1 MQKEEQEVV
10 VIGERPPDEEFEHL
24 EKHKDEEVQEE
35 LQSPLV
41 GETSERLVKFNQKIM
56 RDQLNND
63 VL

>member
-41 GETSERLVKFNQKIM
+41 GETSERLVKFN
-56 RDQLNND
+56 
-63 VL
+63 